1 MIVTYMIQQ
10 IKQFIRGLALKN
22 HSEANYK
29 FVLKDWISLKDL
41 SAISRVL
48 ETKRFSRNLDPIIM
62 IGPKAR
68 RVLFLSPHPD
78 DDVISSGGTLLHLIR
93 DGCEVKVV
101 YLTSGSIK
109 TYQDEENK
117 VLSEAVYTLE
127 EESKRVSKELG
138 TSLEFW
144 RFNSFDNREIKI
156 GNEIVKRIKEIFVK
170 LKPDAVFMPFIADDH
185 DDHRRCVQLFYEA
198 FKDMKDVDF
207 EVWAFQVYS
216 TVLPNIVVDITDVID
231 EKIRLINYW
240 ESIKKSRD
248 WGHYAKG
255 LNAFNSRFLKTNRPH
270 YAESFF
276 VVPAKEYIELC
287 SIYFKNPDDNIYY
300 YNSNR

>member
-1 MIVTYMIQQ
+1 MIRCL
-10 IKQFIRGLALKN
+10 KQLARKIIILNPTK
-22 HSEANYK
+22 ANYK
-29 FVLKDWISLKDL
+29 FVLKDWISLGDL
-41 SAISRVL
+41 SAMSKVL
-48 ETKRFSRNLDPIIM
+48 ETKRFSQNLDPVIM
-62 IGPKAR
+62 NGPEAR
-68 RVLFLSPHPD
+68 SVLVLAPHPD
-78 DDVISSGGTLLHLIR
+78 DDVISSGGTLMHLIR
-93 DGCEVKVV
+93 DGCEVKVI

-109 TYQDEENK
+109 TYQDEENN
-117 VLSEAVYTLE
+117 VLSKTAYTLE

-144 RFNSFDNREIKI
+144 RFNSYNNRGIKI
-156 GNEIVKRIKEIFVK
+156 SNEIVRRIKEIFIK
-170 LKPDAVFMPFIADDH
+170 LKPEAVFLPFIADDN
-185 DDHRRCVQLFYEA
+185 DDHRHCVQLFYET

-255 LNAFNSRFLKTNRPH
+255 LNAFNSRFLKTNQPY